1 MVGAY
6 SLPAVLNEVIYM
18 NCDGQALELLPTLR
32 ELGYPLGGVRWGRMP
47 R

>member
-1 MVGAY
+1 MVGAN
-6 SLPAVLNEVIYM
+6 SLPAVLDEVIYM
-18 NCDGQALELLPTLR
+18 NCDGQALELLPALR